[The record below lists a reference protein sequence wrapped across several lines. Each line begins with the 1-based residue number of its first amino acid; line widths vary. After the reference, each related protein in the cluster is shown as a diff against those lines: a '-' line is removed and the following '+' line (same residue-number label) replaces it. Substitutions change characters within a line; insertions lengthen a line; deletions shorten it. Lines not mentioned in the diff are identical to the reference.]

1 MVESM
6 EEKGIVGP
14 TETGT
19 GTRQV
24 LDYGHAAPP
33 ADEA

>member
-24 LDYGHAAPP
+24 LDYGPP